1 MKKMGITKNYR
12 WKVGLDVDDV
22 LLPCTILAV
31 ELANK
36 DYHFDPPLT
45 VDEITTWSPTDE
57 RGKVILEYFNKREFF
72 EAQKPLEGARNFVK
86 KLSKKAEIFAVTAV
100 DSILMGLRAEQI
112 RKFFPEIPEENYI
125 PTFRKD
131 MVRLDFLLDDGAHN
145 CLATNAKYPVVMRRP
160 WNQNITGIMSV
171 NSYDEFLNLFDCV
184 TESYTD
190 SSFNFGKPNVIALVG
205 PSGSGKTIIT
215 NELLKCEKFEKP
227 VAATTRPKRP
237 GEPDDAYHFVTE
249 EKFKEMIHEQL
260 LTEYTIYSG
269 QYYGTE
275 MASINKVL
283 KNGKH
288 CVIPIDISGAMALK
302 MQYRTCIIYIKRDTP
317 DLLSALT
324 QRMIDGQMSKEALVS
339 RIVSI
344 EDEKKNRDLCDFTL
358 YNNGSIED
366 AANDILTLMKIKK

>member
-1 MKKMGITKNYR
+1 MGITKNYR
-12 WKVGLDVDDV
+12 SKVGLDVDDV

-45 VDEITTWSPTDE
+45 VDEIKSWSPTDE
-57 RGKVILEYFNKREFF
+57 RGKVILQYFHKKEFF
-72 EAQKPLEGARNFVK
+72 EAQTPLEGAREFVK
-86 KLSKKAEIFAVTAV
+86 KLSKKAEVFAVTAI
-100 DSILMGLRAEQI
+100 DSIFMGLRAEQI

-131 MVRLDFLLDDGAHN
+131 MVMLDFLLDDGAHN
-145 CLATNAKYPVVMRRP
+145 CLSTDAKYPVVMRRP
-160 WNQNITGIMSV
+160 WNENITGILSV
-171 NSYDEFLNLFDCV
+171 NTYDEFLNLFDCV

-190 SSFNFGKPNVIALVG
+190 SSFNFKKPTVLALVG
-205 PSGSGKTIIT
+205 PSGSGKTIIM
-215 NELLKCEKFEKP
+215 NELLKHEKFRKP
-227 VAATTRPKRP
+227 IAATTRQRRP
-237 GEPDDAYHFVTE
+237 GEPEDAYHFVTE
-249 EKFKEMIHEQL
+249 EKFKEMINEQL
-260 LTEYTIYSG
+260 LTEHTIYSG

-275 MASINKVL
+275 MASINNVL
-283 KNGKH
+283 RDGKH
-288 CVIPIDISGAMALK
+288 CVIPIDISGAMSLK

-317 DLLSALT
+317 DLINALA

-344 EDEKKNRDLCDFTL
+344 EDEKKNVELCDYTL
-358 YNNGSIED
+358 YNNGSVED